1 MAVDATRYKSQEIIR
16 STIFGPRRRW
26 IFILEACVVVTLLG
40 FLTSLPGGP
49 QGWIG
54 VAAIAFFLPGV
65 PIALLQIVKSRPVAR
80 TRDSFVVRRAQWTAV
95 SYVFLCGG
103 WICGLLI
110 LMVHRPEVS
119 IVARPL
125 IALCTVGLVVS
136 LGLFVDTRPL
146 LVIDDKGFF
155 DRSLGLG
162 TIPWSEITGA
172 SITSQNGTNVISLE
186 LRDPAVLLSRISPAR
201 QFLNRVHQYV
211 GFELL
216 HLGLVSL
223 DAAYIDEALDFILA
237 RCAGTPVEA
246 ASFDD
251 VLELSETRSKA
262 NHE

>member
-1 MAVDATRYKSQEIIR
+1 MAIDATRYKSQEILQ

-54 VAAIAFFLPGV
+54 VAAISFFLPGV
-65 PIALLQIVKSRPVAR
+65 PIALLQIVKKRPVAR
-80 TRDSFVVRRAQWTAV
+80 TQDSFVVRRAPWTAV
-95 SYVFLCGG
+95 SYLFLCGG

-110 LMVHRPEVS
+110 LMVHRPDVA

-136 LGLFVDTRPL
+136 LGLFIDTRPL
-146 LVIDDKGFF
+146 LVIDDKGFY

-162 TIPWSEITGA
+162 VIPWSEITGA

-186 LRDPAVLLSRISPAR
+186 LRDPTGLLSRISTSR

-237 RCAGTPVEA
+237 RCASNGGGVD
-246 ASFDD
+246 SFED
-251 VLELSETRSKA
+251 VLELSETRSSA
-262 NHE
+262 GHE